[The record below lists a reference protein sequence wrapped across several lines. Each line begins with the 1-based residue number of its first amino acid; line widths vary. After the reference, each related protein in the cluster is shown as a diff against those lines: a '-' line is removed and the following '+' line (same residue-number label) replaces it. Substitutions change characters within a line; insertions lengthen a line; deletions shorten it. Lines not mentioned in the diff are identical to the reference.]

1 VIRAV
6 FYLFFKEFVKIYKG
20 TNDDDITKFIVEYLP
35 KIMSKIKKL
44 PNNKNNNNIKQTIFH
59 NF

>member
-6 FYLFFKEFVKIYKG
+6 FYLYFKVFVKIYKS
-20 TNDDDITKFIVEYLP
+20 TNDDDITKFIIKYLP
-35 KIMSKIKKL
+35 KIMNKIKKL
-44 PNNKNNNNIKQTIFH
+44 PNNKNNNIKQTIFH